1 MTIPHIRPIYNHHVS
16 IPNVFVPNWQNV
28 ERSVDHLVPPV
39 VLNIG
44 NPIVNMP
51 GCVKA
56 HQDNQMHV
64 SGLPTVS
71 YTHLRAHET

>member
-1 MTIPHIRPIYNHHVS
+1 MLLYLTF
-16 IPNVFVPNWQNV
+16 FVPNWQQY

-51 GCVKA
+51 GGCE
-56 HQDNQMHV
+56 
-64 SGLPTVS
+64 STP
-71 YTHLRAHET
+71 R

>member
-1 MTIPHIRPIYNHHVS
+1 MTIPHIRPIYNHPVRIH
-16 IPNVFVPNWQNV
+16 NVYVPNWQNV
-28 ERSVDHLVPPV
+28 ERQVDHLVPPV

-64 SGLPTVS
+64 SGLS
-71 YTHLRAHET
+71 LIHI